1 MATAGNSLILTC
13 FWGSCPVR
21 VQGRHHTRRPHACCL
36 FNRTLTP
43 SFLMWALLAITEF
56 VAAREV
62 QLMCSLKSSGF
73 IACVKTALEISV
85 VSSAFPTFIK
95 LAVRSWLRNCVLFSA
110 FSLYVGWLCETRS
123 FFKSAASPPTKFYTS
138 LKRTCVVSPLTWMQI
153 SGQEMGLKGGQEDEW
168 SPLSP
173 AGRKE
178 GERRVCWVIHSVTLS
193 FPAFLPS
200 SSLCSLNP
208 LITKSFLVQCLLV
221 FAGKLPVIVL
231 SLPAPFQ

>member
-1 MATAGNSLILTC
+1 M
-13 FWGSCPVR
+13 GSFGYHRIRSSERSSANVFSEKFRLHCV
-21 VQGRHHTRRPHACCL
+21 CE
-36 FNRTLTP
+36 N
-43 SFLMWALLAITEF
+43 
-56 VAAREV
+56 
-62 QLMCSLKSSGF
+62 CS
-73 IACVKTALEISV
+73 TEISV

-178 GERRVCWVIHSVTLS
+178 GERRGCWVIHSVTLS

-221 FAGKLPVIVL
+221 FAGKLPNSWLVIVL